1 MSRIQNCHWES
12 NLTKFSWRKQEK
24 YLVANLGKSL
34 DLYVAWKNISVKCL
48 VLDYQNMHYYDSGEV
63 SGNANVTNVLFQVS
77 SLTFATN

>member
-1 MSRIQNCHWES
+1 MNLIQNCHWES

-34 DLYVAWKNISVKCL
+34 DLYVAWKNISV
-48 VLDYQNMHYYDSGEV
+48 NTIMHYYDSGEV